1 MRIKIALVIF
11 ALFVSHA
18 VHAQAWQ
25 YFDNAKILSIVQWQD
40 NPPVLVEVAPN
51 TYCSIRPEEKANI
64 ALVMMLYSSGRRAN
78 FHCHPTT
85 ETVGG
90 IAAYPIHRIIAR

>member
-1 MRIKIALVIF
+1 MRIKIALIMF

-25 YFDNAKILSIVQWQD
+25 FFANAKILSIVQWQD

-51 TYCSIRPEEKANI
+51 TYCSIRPEEKTNI
-64 ALVMMLYSSGRRAN
+64 ALVMTLYSSGRRAD

-90 IAAYPIHRIIAR
+90 IPAYPIHRIIAR